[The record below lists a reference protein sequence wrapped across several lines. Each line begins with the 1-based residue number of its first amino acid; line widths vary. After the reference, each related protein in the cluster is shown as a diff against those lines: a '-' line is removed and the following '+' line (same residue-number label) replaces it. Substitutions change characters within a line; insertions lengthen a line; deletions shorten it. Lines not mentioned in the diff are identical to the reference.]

1 MREDARKESPRSH
14 PRESSIINL
23 MSGWA
28 QQGVQSYFA
37 TQRILMDL
45 AMRQNSSVMYTLKE
59 RLNDPLHSPT
69 HVLTELAEEGL
80 SNLVG
85 AHKIFLDLAQRQN
98 EIVMTG
104 VKERVADSSPAVA
117 IADLLRR
124 SLDIAIAMQQ
134 DFLHIADRQSHAW
147 MEKAKTGKALQGDA
161 VIDLAREAMERFVH
175 AEKQLL
181 DAIADETARATRK
194 TPAATTHKTKKTELA
209 ELARR
214 ATESFIEAQKR
225 LVDVAGRQVDANL
238 KTATRTMDFLKP
250 LEVMPLSDWT
260 REGVKSFVDAQKALM
275 DAVTKPRNGSTTGH
289 NPATKPTRARRA
301 RKRTEA
307 VPV

>member
-14 PRESSIINL
+14 PRESSFISLI
-23 MSGWA
+23 SGWA

-45 AMRQNSSVMYTLKE
+45 AVRQNSSVMHALKE

-69 HVLTELAEEGL
+69 HILTELAEEGM
-80 SNLVG
+80 SNLTK
-85 AHKIFLDLAQRQN
+85 AHGIFLDLAQRQN
-98 EIVMTG
+98 EIVTTG
-104 VKERVADSSPAVA
+104 VKERVGDSAPAVA

-124 SLDIAIAMQQ
+124 SLDIAIDMHQ
-134 DFLHIADRQSHAW
+134 DFLHIVDKQGRAW
-147 MEKAKTGKALQGDA
+147 MEKTKMGKAPQGDT
-161 VIDLAREAMERFVH
+161 VIELAREAMEKFVH

-181 DAIADETARATRK
+181 DAIAEGAARSTRK
-194 TPAATTHKTKKTELA
+194 TPAGTPPKTKKTDLA
-209 ELARR
+209 ELAHR

-225 LVDVAGRQVDANL
+225 LVDVAGRQADANL
-238 KTATRTMDFLKP
+238 KTASRAMDLLKP

-275 DAVTKPRNGSTTGH
+275 DAVTKPRHETTTSR
-289 NPATKPTRARRA
+289 NPPRKPRRARRS
-301 RKRTEA
+301 KKPLEA
-307 VPV
+307 VAV

>member
-1 MREDARKESPRSH
+1 MREDARKESLPNH
-14 PRESSIINL
+14 PRESSFLSLI
-23 MSGWA
+23 SGWA

-45 AMRQNSSVMYTLKE
+45 AVRQNSSVMYALKE

-69 HVLTELAEEGL
+69 RVLTELAEEGM
-80 SNLVG
+80 SNLAG

-104 VKERVADSSPAVA
+104 VKQRVGDSVPALA
-117 IADLLRR
+117 IAELLRR
-124 SLDIAIAMQQ
+124 SLDIAIGMHQ
-134 DFLHIADRQSHAW
+134 DFIDIAGKQSRSW
-147 MEKAKTGKALQGDA
+147 MERAKTGKAPQGDA
-161 VIDLAREAMERFVH
+161 VIELAREAMEKFVH

-181 DAIADETARATRK
+181 DAIADGAARATRR
-194 TPAATTHKTKKTELA
+194 TPAGAAQRIKKTELT

-214 ATESFIEAQKR
+214 ATDSFINAQKH

-238 KTATRTMDFLKP
+238 KTAGRTMELIKP

-275 DAVTKPRNGSTTGH
+275 DAVTKPRH
-289 NPATKPTRARRA
+289 KATADRDRPGKPRRARRVP
-301 RKRTEA
+301 KRTEA
-307 VPV
+307 VPA

>member
-14 PRESSIINL
+14 PRESSFINL

-45 AMRQNSSVMYTLKE
+45 AMRQNSSVMHALKE
-59 RLNDPLHSPT
+59 RLNDPLHSPA
-69 HVLTELAEEGL
+69 HVLTELAEEGM
-80 SNLVG
+80 SNLTG
-85 AHKIFLDLAQRQN
+85 AHKIFLDLAKRQN
-98 EIVMTG
+98 EIVLTG
-104 VKERVADSSPAVA
+104 VKERIGDSAPAVA

-124 SLDIAIAMQQ
+124 SLDIAIDMQH
-134 DFLHIADRQSHAW
+134 DFLHIAEKQSHTW
-147 MEKAKTGKALQGDA
+147 MEKARTGKALQGDA
-161 VIDLAREAMERFVH
+161 VIDLAREAMEKFVH

-181 DAIADETARATRK
+181 DAIAEGTAKANRKVPGGATQK
-194 TPAATTHKTKKTELA
+194 AKKTELA

-225 LVDVAGRQVDANL
+225 MVDVVGRQADANF
-238 KTATRTMDFLKP
+238 KTAGRTMDFLKP
-250 LEVMPLSDWT
+250 LKVMPLSDWT

-275 DAVTKPRNGSTTGH
+275 DAVTKPGNGSTTGH
-289 NPATKPTRARRA
+289 TAPRKPARTRGAK
-301 RKRTEA
+301 KRTAA

>member
-1 MREDARKESPRSH
+1 MREDARKESPRNH
-14 PRESSIINL
+14 PRESSFINL

-45 AMRQNSSVMYTLKE
+45 AMRQNSSLMYSLKE
-59 RLNDPLHSPT
+59 RLSDPLHSPT
-69 HVLTELAEEGL
+69 HLLTELADEGV

-98 EIVMTG
+98 DIVMSG
-104 VKERVADSSPAVA
+104 LKERVRYSSPAVA

-124 SLDIAIAMQQ
+124 SLDIAIHMQQ
-134 DFLHIADRQSHAW
+134 DFLHIAGQHSHSWIESA
-147 MEKAKTGKALQGDA
+147 KAGKTLQGDS
-161 VIDLAREAMERFVH
+161 VIELAREAMDKFVH

-181 DAIADETARATRK
+181 DAIADETTKATRK
-194 TPAATTHKTKKTELA
+194 TPAGAKEKSKKTELA
-209 ELARR
+209 ELASR

-238 KTATRTMDFLKP
+238 KTASRTMDLLKP

-260 REGVKSFVDAQKALM
+260 REGVKNFVDAQKALM
-275 DAVTKPRNGSTTGH
+275 EAVTKPRNGSPVTGKTH
-289 NPATKPTRARRA
+289 RTPPRPRRTKPRPRAI
-301 RKRTEA
+301 
-307 VPV
+307 PV